1 MFNSRVSK
9 LFIIVVVALILAT
22 SAYAFAAANTV
33 PGTVA
38 GEGAGAVSGYTVS
51 AIAYTLGAT
60 PSNIA
65 SVAFTLSGPATAVQA
80 SLTGSSGPFYTCT
93 GGPTNWT
100 CATTA
105 PQATVTNATSL
116 DIIAKN
122 N

>member
-1 MFNSRVSK
+1 MFNSRMSK
-9 LFIIVVVALILAT
+9 IFIIVVVVLVFAT

-51 AIAYTLGAT
+51 AVTYTLNATT
-60 PSNIA
+60 PSNID
-65 SVAFTLSGPATAVQA
+65 SVAFTLSGPATTVKA
-80 SLTGSSGPFYTCT
+80 SLITGGTFYACS

-105 PQATVTNATSL
+105 PQVTVSGANNL
-116 DIIAKN
+116 DVISKN